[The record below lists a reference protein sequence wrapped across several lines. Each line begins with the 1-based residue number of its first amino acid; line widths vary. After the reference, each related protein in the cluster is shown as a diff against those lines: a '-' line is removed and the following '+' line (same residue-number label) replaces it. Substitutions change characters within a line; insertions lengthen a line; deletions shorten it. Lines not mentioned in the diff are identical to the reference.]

1 MSNLLTD
8 HFAINITVIRT
19 SESYAGFTTLKVAS
33 KLKFNGTTHLSL
45 YKTLLMKIERRRNGF
60 KDFTVRS
67 VVITTDR
74 LNAAG
79 GIKLQVRSI
88 A

>member
-1 MSNLLTD
+1 
-8 HFAINITVIRT
+8 
-19 SESYAGFTTLKVAS
+19 
-33 KLKFNGTTHLSL
+33 
-45 YKTLLMKIERRRNGF
+45 MKIERRRNGF

-79 GIKLQVRSI
+79 GIKL
-88 A
+88 